1 MTEVEQKIPDP
12 LRLDIKKQVS
22 TLLDQLPPEN
32 PHAVV
37 LKDIPSRHALLD
49 TISTLLYVP
58 QHTMLVSRL
67 FRPVLL
73 DLCARWLD
81 RDVDLLEKFESLCL
95 LLEIHPEL
103 YPYVQFSL
111 L

>member
-1 MTEVEQKIPDP
+1 MTEVDQNFPDP
-12 LRLDIKKQVS
+12 LRLDLKKQALK
-22 TLLDQLPPEN
+22 LLDQLPPEN

-37 LKDIPSRHALLD
+37 LKDTPSRHVLLD
-49 TISTLLYVP
+49 TVSALLYAP

-81 RDVDLLEKFESLCL
+81 QDVDLLEKFESLCL

-103 YPYVQFSL
+103 YPYVQSNL